1 MSENFKLMNEID
13 EKTREIM
20 CNADKEASYYL
31 LNHKKMPESAK
42 NHALASVKK
51 QFRQAHEYG
60 DDKVQ
65 LSIQTYELVS

>member
-1 MSENFKLMNEID
+1 MSENFKLLNELD
-13 EKTREIM
+13 EKTRHIM
-20 CNADKEASYYL
+20 CNADKDASFYL
-31 LNHKKMPESAK
+31 LHHKKMPESVK
-42 NHALASVKK
+42 NRALANVQK